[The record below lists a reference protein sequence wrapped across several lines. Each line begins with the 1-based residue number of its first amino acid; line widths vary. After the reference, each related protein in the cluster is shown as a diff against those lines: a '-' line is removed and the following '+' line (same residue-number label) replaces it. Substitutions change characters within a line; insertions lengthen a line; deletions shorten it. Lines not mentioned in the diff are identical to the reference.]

1 MRLSSGPP
9 PQAAERP
16 DGELHEL
23 LRERLSRGACFFSD
37 LLVEYPAQG
46 AEELREA
53 LWDLAW
59 AGEATNDAFAP
70 LRSRAAKPP
79 GTAAGHARR
88 SSAGR
93 FHRRTRGTPPLQGRW
108 SLAAAVFGAAAAD
121 PEARRR
127 AWAELLLE
135 RHGVLTRELVR
146 AEGYPGGFSA
156 LYPAL
161 SALET
166 VGVARRG
173 YFVEGLGGAQFALP
187 GAVERLRAQEEAP
200 QTALFLAAA
209 DPAQLYGAGL
219 RWPGRG
225 RQAAVAPA
233 GRLPRDRGRQSGPLG
248 ARRRS
253 LPAHPRPP

>member
-1 MRLSSGPP
+1 MGGRGGARRARGARRAVLPRRRALLGPP
-9 PQAAERP
+9 PAAVEPP

-23 LRERLSRGACFFSD
+23 LRQRLARGACFFSD
-37 LLVEYPAQG
+37 LLVEYPARA

-59 AGEATNDAFAP
+59 AGEVTNDAFAP

-79 GTAAGHARR
+79 GVAAGHPGARVHR
-88 SSAGR
+88 PFSPPQPRRASAAGPLVAGR
-93 FHRRTRGTPPLQGRW
+93 GGVR
-108 SLAAAVFGAAAAD
+108 AAPAD
-121 PEARRR
+121 TEARRR

-173 YFVEGLGGAQFALP
+173 YFVEGLGGAQFAFRGP
-187 GAVERLRAQEEAP
+187 SSGCARR
-200 QTALFLAAA
+200 T
-209 DPAQLYGAGL
+209 
-219 RWPGRG
+219 RRRG
-225 RQAAVAPA
+225 RRCCSPPATPRSSTAPA
-233 GRLPRDRGRQSGPLG
+233 CAGRTPASS
-248 ARRRS
+248 RRRAGWAPTS
-253 LPAHPRPP
+253 